1 MNVADTHQIAAEQSS
16 HARHRNRIRATDTSG
31 YVVFSNGGEGSAHV
45 MAHRML
51 DQGQIVL
58 GHDRLGAWL
67 EGRTGSG
74 SDWAHLQFH
83 MAIFELGIGAW
94 DAAYERFLIEVL
106 PVAEKTEH
114 ALTDGPGLLWRLA
127 ITAPTPIDLPWAVL
141 RQTAL
146 RSMRQIRDPFVELHH
161 LLAFAGAGD
170 RESIDAWLR
179 MHTREIRSER
189 ERLVIQAGVGLRAY
203 ADRSYGEAGIAL
215 RRLAPHT
222 QKIGGSRA
230 QNELFKDL
238 AEYCWRLTE
247 RSGAAISY
255 RTSV

>member
-1 MNVADTHQIAAEQSS
+1 MNVADTHQIAAEHSS
-16 HARHRNRIRATDTSG
+16 HVQSRNRIRATDTSG
-31 YVVFSNGGEGSAHV
+31 YVVFSNGGKGSAHV

-83 MAIFELGIGAW
+83 MAIFELGIGDW
-94 DAAYERFLIEVL
+94 DAAYERFLTAVL
-106 PVAEKTEH
+106 PVAQTTED

-127 ITAPTPIDLPWAVL
+127 ITAPAPINLPWEVL

-146 RSMRQIRDPFVELHH
+146 RSICRIRDPFIELHH

-170 RESIDAWLR
+170 RESIDSWLR
-179 MHTREIRSER
+179 LHTREIRSER

-215 RRLAPHT
+215 RQLAPYT

-238 AEYCWRLTE
+238 AEYFRRLAE
-247 RSGAAISY
+247 RSGSAILY
-255 RTSV
+255 RTSA